1 MPTNTDLIAVAR
13 ELKRQINGHAFRT
26 VARTELTAL
35 LREASGQLATR
46 LKRNLAT
53 GLGRALADEGVLVH
67 PPLQD
72 TTTGDT
78 VRMCHAGS
86 LFARLQ
92 KMILEPDSG
101 SDRELGD
108 VLRKIKG
115 QWDWPNNAA

>member
-13 ELKRQINGHAFRT
+13 ELKRQLNGHAFRT
-26 VARTELTAL
+26 VARTDLTAL
-35 LREASGQLATR
+35 LREASGQPTTR
-46 LKRNLAT
+46 LKSKLAI
-53 GLGRALADEGVLVH
+53 GLGKALADEGILVH

-115 QWDWPNNAA
+115 QWEWPDHAA